1 MLNERLDAHVPL
13 KESAPCGFEHVEEL
27 LVADFPLDE
36 LLENEPLIFES
47 LFKVVDTGGKR
58 VVLEFE
64 CVLVKVDFQEV
75 RLRRLQDR
83 NVQLFVH
90 LIK

>member
-13 KESAPCGFEHVEEL
+13 KESAPCGFEQVEEL

-47 LFKVVDTGGKR
+47 LFKVVKARGKG

-64 CVLVKVDFQEV
+64 GVLVKVD
-75 RLRRLQDR
+75 LQ
-83 NVQLFVH
+83 
-90 LIK
+90 